1 MNAIERLKQKP
12 ILVGGIIAGTLVS
25 VGLLGWGISQLMP
38 AKSQTATVKPAP
50 QPPKQIVAL
59 GRLEPAGGVVK
70 LSAPLAL
77 DGDRVKEL
85 RVEEGST
92 IRAGQIIAVLDSVD
106 RLQATLIQERQ
117 QVAVAQAKLAQIKA
131 GAKPGELVAQRAT
144 ISRTQIQIEG
154 EKNTQQKAIDR
165 IKAQRDGDKATQIET
180 IARIKA
186 QWEGDRAAQSAAI
199 GKFQVELANARSELN
214 RYQQLAQQGAI
225 SQSLLDSKKLAV
237 ASFRQQLQEAEAI
250 RTRIENTSSK
260 QLNEAQEHAA
270 FARRALH
277 ADAALHQ
284 VHQPAAQGQADAG
297 AFDIGVRRVQALEG
311 LEQAVLLG
319 SAEAGATVSHLDA
332 HAVPRL
338 TAPGDLHLAAQAV
351 VLDGVGQQVE
361 QHLLEPDGVGQHV
374 IGFAATV
381 LDIERDAA
389 LCGRRAHQRQALGD
403 YRGQVHRGQ
412 VQLQRAG
419 LDAGDVEHIVDQAQ
433 QVAATAQ
440 QLLHAH
446 QLRCAQRVGSV
457 TLHQLREAEHCA
469 KWARQSAV
477 VMLLPSFNVN

>member
-12 ILVGGIIAGTLVS
+12 ILIGGLIAGTCVS
-25 VGLLGWGISQLMP
+25 VGLLAWGISQSMP
-38 AKSQTATVKPAP
+38 AKEQTVTVKAAP
-50 QPPKQIVAL
+50 QPPRQIVAL
-59 GRLEPAGGVVK
+59 GRLEPAGGIVK

-144 ISRTQIQIEG
+144 ISRTQVQIEG
-154 EKNTQQKAIDR
+154 ETNTQQKAIDR
-165 IKAQRDGDKATQIET
+165 IKAQRDGDKAAQIET

-260 QLNEAQEHAA
+260 QLNEAQKVL
-270 FARRALH
+270 ARIQNTNRQQLQE
-277 ADAALHQ
+277 ADATLAKIQ
-284 VHQPAAQGQADAG
+284 DTGKGQIVEAQANLTRIAEIRPV
-297 AFDIGVRRVQALEG
+297 DIQ
-311 LEQAVLLG
+311 
-319 SAEAGATVSHLDA
+319 
-332 HAVPRL
+332 
-338 TAPGDLHLAAQAV
+338 AAQAEVQSAIAAQNRAGTELERAYVRTTTAGKILKINTRTGEKVTDKGIVDLAQTDATIV
-351 VLDGVGQQVE
+351 VAEVYQTDIDRVKIGQKATITSQAFSGELSGVVDRIGLQVNRQNVFSDRPGENLDRR
-361 QHLLEPDGVGQHV
+361 V
-374 IGFAATV
+374 IEV
-381 LDIERDAA
+381 KIELDPNDIKRVSS
-389 LCGRRAHQRQALGD
+389 LTNL
-403 YRGQVHRGQ
+403 Q
-412 VQLQRAG
+412 VQ
-419 LDAGDVEHIVDQAQ
+419 
-433 QVAATAQ
+433 AAI
-440 QLLHAH
+440 
-446 QLRCAQRVGSV
+446 S
-457 TLHQLREAEHCA
+457 
-469 KWARQSAV
+469 K
-477 VMLLPSFNVN
+477 